1 MMMQSLPARAA
12 DKLLQLA
19 TDAIGAARARA
30 AGAEV
35 AAGVRFMGLPIFTR
49 CEGSRLVIGER
60 VVLCSWSRWTAL
72 GVAHPVV
79 LRTLTSGALLRIG
92 RDTGISGG
100 SFCAAVQID
109 IGERCL
115 IGADVV
121 ISDTDFHSLAPEGR
135 STGTDWSRVGSAP
148 VRIGNDV
155 FIGARAVILKGVVI
169 GDGAVIGAG
178 SVVTRSVPARAV
190 AAGNPARCLR
200 ELHGSVESDMHACPR
215 MEGPCRAA

>member
-1 MMMQSLPARAA
+1 MTNRSLPARVA
-12 DKLLQLA
+12 DKLLQISA
-19 TDAIGAARARA
+19 NAIGKSRARA

-35 AAGVRFMGLPIFTR
+35 APGARFMGPAIIAR
-49 CEGSRLVIGER
+49 CDGSRVVIGEQ
-60 VVLCSWSRWTAL
+60 VLLCSWSRWTAL
-72 GVAHPVV
+72 GVSHPVV
-79 LRTLTSGALLRIG
+79 LRTLTAGAVLRIG

-100 SFCAAVQID
+100 SFCAAVGID

-115 IGADVV
+115 IGADVMV
-121 ISDTDFHSLAPEGR
+121 SDTDFHSLAPEGR

-155 FIGARAVILKGVVI
+155 FIGARVVILKGVAI

-190 AAGNPARCLR
+190 AAGNPAR
-200 ELHGSVESDMHACPR
+200 VF
-215 MEGPCRAA
+215 RAL

>member
-1 MMMQSLPARAA
+1 MRRSGLLARAA

-19 TDAIGAARARA
+19 THAIGAAHARA
-30 AGAEV
+30 AGADV
-35 AAGVRFMGLPIFTR
+35 AAGARFMGPPIVTR
-49 CEGSRLVIGER
+49 CEGSRLFIGER

-79 LRTLTSGALLRIG
+79 LRTLTPGALLRIG
-92 RDTGISGG
+92 CDTGISGG

-115 IGADVV
+115 IGADVM

-190 AAGNPARCLR
+190 AAGNPARFLR
-200 ELHGSVESDMHACPR
+200 NLSQLGDA
-215 MEGPCRAA
+215 